1 MEKKEFMEQ
10 LTNLELEKMMSKDTD
25 LKKEIQQKINDLSSV
40 YKKELVEIK
49 KQEQGGKRKW

>member
-49 KQEQGGKRKW
+49 KQEQGGKRK